1 MPSEGLTR
9 KGEKVRENEE
19 ESVRKLVRKGK
30 EV

>member
-1 MPSEGLTR
+1 MPSESLTR
-9 KGEKVRENEE
+9 KSEKVRENEE